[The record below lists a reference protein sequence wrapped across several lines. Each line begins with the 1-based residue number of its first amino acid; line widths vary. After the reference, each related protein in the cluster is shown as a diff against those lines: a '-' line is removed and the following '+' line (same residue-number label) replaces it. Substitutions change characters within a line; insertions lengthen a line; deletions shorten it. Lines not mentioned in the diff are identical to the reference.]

1 MRALPPVQ
9 LARGNSVYQHGYM
22 EKSLMAQTDKLGVF
36 RVEAPLTGN
45 VKEITIDQLE
55 IFSGFSSGLGKNP
68 EHPYCL
74 QILDI
79 PFYSTVECLL
89 KSALCVQLGVV
100 VLLILHCYFPL
111 ALQRGMRPHTS
122 VCDGSVAG
130 FHCKQHPQIE
140 CEILV
145 SFDLLDYFSDLL
157 AMILQVR

>member
-1 MRALPPVQ
+1 MQLVDGDFALGPPPHACLRKWQ
-9 LARGNSVYQHGYM
+9 DPREHLK
-22 EKSLMAQTDKLGVF
+22 KS
-36 RVEAPLTGN
+36 PLTEFLSWRSGTSTIRRQAGMGWGP
-45 VKEITIDQLE
+45 KGEITIDQLE

-111 ALQRGMRPHTS
+111 ALQRGMRPQPLVATTRVFVTDRLQGFTANSIRRSS
-122 VCDGSVAG
+122 VKSW
-130 FHCKQHPQIE
+130 
-140 CEILV
+140 
-145 SFDLLDYFSDLL
+145 
-157 AMILQVR
+157 

>member
-1 MRALPPVQ
+1 
-9 LARGNSVYQHGYM
+9 M

-111 ALQRGMRPHTS
+111 ALQRGMRPQPLVATTRVFVTDRVQGFTANSIRRSSVKSWWVLTS
-122 VCDGSVAG
+122 
-130 FHCKQHPQIE
+130 
-140 CEILV
+140 
-145 SFDLLDYFSDLL
+145 
-157 AMILQVR
+157 